1 MSLGLVDKIGAW
13 FHHEFQH
20 REKHHY
26 KLIPEYTLTINIK
39 PYHRYQ
45 PQCTPIID
53 ISKYRYRTDPRS

>member
-1 MSLGLVDKIGAW
+1 MIGAW
-13 FHHEFQH
+13 FHYEFQC

-26 KLIPEYTLTINIK
+26 KLIPECILIINVK

-45 PQCTPIID
+45 SQCTLLID